1 MQRLQ
6 ISFHGQE
13 GYRVIRHCVNE
24 YISQILGPHCATM
37 VIAFNEAVNNAI
49 KYGEINGK
57 NIVTIKFTL
66 LKGKRLVIRVKDH
79 GTGFDLTKAYCDTS
93 ADQFEEIVLAESGR
107 GIPLMKAIADYVTYN
122 KRGNEVLLMKKISA
136 VSK

>member
-24 YISQILGPHCATM
+24 YISQTLGPQCATM

-49 KYGEINGK
+49 KYGEIDGK
-57 NIVTIKFTL
+57 NIVTIKFNL
-66 LKGKRLVIRVKDH
+66 LKGKRLVIRVKDN

-93 ADQFEEIVLAESGR
+93 ADQFEEIALAESGR

>member
-24 YISQILGPHCATM
+24 YISQTLGPHCATM

-49 KYGEINGK
+49 KYGKSNGK
-57 NIVTIKFTL
+57 NIVTIKFNL
-66 LKGKRLVIRVKDH
+66 LKGKRLVIRVKDN

-93 ADQFEEIVLAESGR
+93 ADQSLAESGR